1 MWRSVDESVRRDV
14 YARNAG
20 LIEEEKEYCDK
31 GNYKHIFDNAPCL
44 KHCVFCLHSVN
55 DDRHQRRYIPI
66 DLSCRVYE
74 RCLCV
79 LRSIIA
85 ITDHRMITVNTNLI
99 LPA

>member
-44 KHCVFCLHSVN
+44 
-55 DDRHQRRYIPI
+55 
-66 DLSCRVYE
+66 
-74 RCLCV
+74 
-79 LRSIIA
+79 
-85 ITDHRMITVNTNLI
+85 
-99 LPA
+99 